1 MNLYPASSGSAQS
14 ETTLTLTSVGR
25 LEMRVPGARTGGG
38 GGGLTAP
45 SPSVLPTVPGAAWRA
60 AAGGGGGGG
69 TLGRRVDTD
78 DERLPVPPDRG

>member
-1 MNLYPASSGSAQS
+1 
-14 ETTLTLTSVGR
+14 
-25 LEMRVPGARTGGG
+25 MRVPGARTGGG

-45 SPSVLPTVPGAAWRA
+45 SPSVLPAVPTAFGAAWR